1 MRNAALW
8 LDTKLGL
15 NEHTIAHYAWVIVA
29 IAGVV
34 QMVGAA
40 IRMAFGVLVDPLV
53 ETFGWSPGSI
63 GLAYAL
69 MSVVTALSSPIA
81 GYLGNRFGAR
91 NTMLAGTILFFIGM
105 MWTSQNYKMSLL
117 LHAHLVQWNV
127 CRRQSKCLHCFQVQ
141 RDVLRDAVLTEVRPC

>member
-40 IRMAFGVLVDPLV
+40 SRMAFGVLVDPLV
-53 ETFGWSPGSI
+53 ETFGWSLGSI

-91 NTMLAGTILFFIGM
+91 NTMRAGTILFFIGM
-105 MWTSQNYKMSLL
+105 MWTSQTQAIWELYISYGLIFGISQAMLL
-117 LHAHLVQWNV
+117 VPVVPAVAAWF
-127 CRRQSKCLHCFQVQ
+127 RRH
-141 RDVLRDAVLTEVRPC
+141 

>member
-8 LDTKLGL
+8 LDKKLGL
-15 NEHTIAHYAWVIVA
+15 NQHTIAHYAWVIVA

-53 ETFGWSPGSI
+53 EAFGWSPGSI

-69 MSVVTALSSPIA
+69 MSVVTALSSPEIPCCSEP
-81 GYLGNRFGAR
+81 Y
-91 NTMLAGTILFFIGM
+91 FF
-105 MWTSQNYKMSLL
+105 L
-117 LHAHLVQWNV
+117 
-127 CRRQSKCLHCFQVQ
+127 
-141 RDVLRDAVLTEVRPC
+141 